1 VAGCALSQWA
11 LDFEGNLRRTLESV
25 EKAKARGASLR
36 VGPELELC
44 GYSCNDHF
52 YEPDTELHCWQ
63 SLARPPPSPMLQR
76 AAPSLRSHLPVA
88 FFFCIN
94 RYPLLRRHHKHPL

>member
-63 SLARPPPSPMLQR
+63 SLARPPPLPNATASSALT
-76 AAPSLRSHLPVA
+76 APSSS
-88 FFFCIN
+88 
-94 RYPLLRRHHKHPL
+94 RRVLFLYQ